1 MYVRTYV
8 HHHCLVRTYVS
19 VNVSPYVS
27 VNVSVNVSSYVNV
40 TYVMF
45 RRHHVTYWRRVV
57 TGTKRRL
64 RSV

>member
-19 VNVSPYVS
+19 VNVSPFVS

-40 TYVMF
+40 TYV
-45 RRHHVTYWRRVV
+45 RNVSSPSCYVLEKSRDWN
-57 TGTKRRL
+57 
-64 RSV
+64 